1 MKELGLHNFTKI
13 TVFTIVK
20 TLLHGVYYTTS
31 EKGWGGTDSRKGE
44 GAMMVEKK
52 DSTMYVVFQFLF

>member
-1 MKELGLHNFTKI
+1 MLNEMKELGVHNFTKI
-13 TVFTIVK
+13 TVVK

-31 EKGWGGTDSRKGE
+31 EKGWGGTDGE
-44 GAMMVEKK
+44 GAMIVEKK